1 MKIRNHFMK
10 FVIIILIILHNTNH
24 DFKILCKKGAEIY
37 MLCWKQD
44 ITMDVIDFK
53 SLLFNTDITKS
64 VYRDGLFEIYDRT
77 SEEITADQLNAVH
90 LLQTAFSKTMITA

>member
-1 MKIRNHFMK
+1 M
-10 FVIIILIILHNTNH
+10 
-24 DFKILCKKGAEIY
+24 LCKKGAEIY

-44 ITMDVIDFK
+44 MDVIDFK